1 MGSRFFR
8 VVARH
13 ATVGLRLVC
22 LSVVLGT
29 LKKSSPLAS
38 DPPQCPSGTLA
49 RDLSGL
55 GTITPCLPY
64 WEARRTEWEVKDR
77 EDASGWCTEGA
88 SRGPGPIQLS
98 NFGESTQFLEPGVSF
113 LLKQGYWVTDD
124 DRASQLRPLSGP
136 DAAFPDLP
144 PQPADGP
151 TDRPTSVP
159 SPALSGHASKVPRSA
174 SSPPLPW
181 RSGWGGARLGVGPP
195 APGRDLGASNPL
207 RAHAG
212 A

>member
-8 VVARH
+8 VLARH

-38 DPPQCPSGTLA
+38 DPPQCRSGTLA
-49 RDLSGL
+49 RDLSGV

-113 LLKQGYWVTDD
+113 LLKQGQWMKDD

-136 DAAFPDLP
+136 DAASPASLP
-144 PQPADGP
+144 SQRTDRP
-151 TDRPTSVP
+151 TDRPRSPPPP
-159 SPALSGHASKVPRSA
+159 SRATRPRSREA
-174 SSPPLPW
+174 RPPPPPYP
-181 RSGWGGARLGVGPP
+181 GGAGGGARLGVGPP

-207 RAHAG
+207 RAHTG